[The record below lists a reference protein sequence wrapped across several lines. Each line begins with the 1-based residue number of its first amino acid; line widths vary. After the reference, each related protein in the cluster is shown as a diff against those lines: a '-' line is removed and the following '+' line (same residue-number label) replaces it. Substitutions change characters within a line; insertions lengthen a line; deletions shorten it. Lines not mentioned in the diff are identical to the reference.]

1 MLNIRSLSVQS
12 KLIVAFLALTLTA
25 VGVISWIG
33 YSSARQSLR
42 AAAEREL
49 VGLQRS
55 KSALVKNILKSARN
69 ETLSLSASDSV
80 ANAARQ
86 LLPAYR
92 QLARETVT
100 PEMQAEVTRFYRDE
114 FKPALMK
121 RAAIEPPA
129 DSLLPTTPT
138 GWYLHY
144 HYVATGPKPY
154 GERRINRSATD
165 KSPYGT
171 IAAQLSTELQGVV
184 NLLDQGNLTLVDP
197 ETGDVFFSLEQSSV
211 LGTNLI
217 DGPYATSKMSRL
229 VLSLRNSQNENDYKV
244 ADFEAYYPALGD
256 PKAFVATPVFDGPR
270 MIAVMVLRLPIEP
283 ISNALSG
290 DRQWEA
296 EGLGKTGE
304 VYLVGPDLTMRN
316 DSRFLIEDRA
326 AFLATLRRSRLTTRT
341 VDTIEKLG
349 TTIMVVPLDDD
360 AAKAALRG
368 ESGLM
373 AINAYRA
380 VPALM
385 AYGPVDL
392 DSLRWGVVAKMD
404 VAEAMAPL
412 RDYARRVLI
421 WGVGLSLVAT

>member
-25 VGVISWIG
+25 IGVISWIG

-55 KSALVKNILKSARN
+55 KAALVRNILKSARN
-69 ETLSLSASDSV
+69 ETLSLSASDAV

-100 PEMQAEVTRFYRDE
+100 PEMRAEVTRFYRDE
-114 FKPALMK
+114 FKPALTK
-121 RAAIEPPA
+121 RASIEPPA

-154 GERRINRSATD
+154 GERRINRSASD

-270 MIAVMVLRLPIEP
+270 IIAVMVLKLPIEP

-304 VYLVGPDLTMRN
+304 VYLVGPT
-316 DSRFLIEDRA
+316 
-326 AFLATLRRSRLTTRT
+326 
-341 VDTIEKLG
+341 
-349 TTIMVVPLDDD
+349 
-360 AAKAALRG
+360 
-368 ESGLM
+368 
-373 AINAYRA
+373 
-380 VPALM
+380 
-385 AYGPVDL
+385 
-392 DSLRWGVVAKMD
+392 
-404 VAEAMAPL
+404 
-412 RDYARRVLI
+412 
-421 WGVGLSLVAT
+421 